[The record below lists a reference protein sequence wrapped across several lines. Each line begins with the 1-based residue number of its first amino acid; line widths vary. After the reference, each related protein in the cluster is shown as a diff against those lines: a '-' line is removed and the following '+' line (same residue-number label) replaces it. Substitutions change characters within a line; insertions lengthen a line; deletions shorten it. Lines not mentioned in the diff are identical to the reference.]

1 VERYNTEK
9 VPVFPYFAPMGWAD
23 RPCRRPH
30 ACCGAVSLLLLCAA
44 ARWRAGVASAT
55 MPVCRIMER
64 ARTQHRGPLTAGG
77 HTPCAHCATSSSA
90 ADRRPP
96 VLPWRLRGG
105 FNDDSDSSSK
115 LGGDPAFDE
124 HVRISAERADQQY
137 HDLVATRARL
147 INEVR
152 TSTCA
157 PRRLCAWR
165 SMHAVRVVR
174 EGHSRRLRVAASVCC
189 ADWHS
194 PRDAEHSTPLARR
207 TMRHRA
213 ASESRKNTSGT
224 RPSSW
229 QKTRSSH

>member
-1 VERYNTEK
+1 MQTPARL
-9 VPVFPYFAPMGWAD
+9 P
-23 RPCRRPH
+23 RR
-30 ACCGAVSLLLLCAA
+30 GVAA
-44 ARWRAGVASAT
+44 APVRGSALARGSGVCDNARL
-55 MPVCRIMER
+55 PIMER
-64 ARTQHRGPLTAGG
+64 ARAQHRGPLTAGG
-77 HTPCAHCATSSSA
+77 HTPCAHCATSSA

-105 FNDDSDSSSK
+105 SNDDSDSSSK

-124 HVRISAERADQQY
+124 HVRISAERTDQQY

-147 INEVR
+147 MNEVR

-174 EGHSRRLRVAASVCC
+174 EGHSRRLRVAASVCR

-213 ASESRKNTSGT
+213 ASEWRKNTSGT